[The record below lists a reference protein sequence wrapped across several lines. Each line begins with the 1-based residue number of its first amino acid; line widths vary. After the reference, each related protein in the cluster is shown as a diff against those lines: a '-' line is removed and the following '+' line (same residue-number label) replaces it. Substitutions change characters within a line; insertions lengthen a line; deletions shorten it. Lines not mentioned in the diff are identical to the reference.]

1 MIRVIATVVIPK
13 GVRQKWRDSLRPDR
27 NRVEL
32 LLTESIPFFL
42 AVFFCSLL
50 SKVKV
55 VCSIVVV
62 VVGIN

>member
-32 LLTESIPFFL
+32 LLTESIPFFWL
-42 AVFFCSLL
+42 TFFALL
-50 SKVKV
+50 SKVEV
-55 VCSIVVV
+55 VCSFFFA
-62 VVGIN
+62 

>member
-32 LLTESIPFFL
+32 LLTESIPFFFWL
-42 AVFFCSLL
+42 TFFALLL
-50 SKVKV
+50 SKVEF
-55 VCSIVVV
+55 VCSFFFA
-62 VVGIN
+62 

>member
-32 LLTESIPFFL
+32 LLTESIPFFWL
-42 AVFFCSLL
+42 TFFALYYLKLRLCVASFLHR
-50 SKVKV
+50 
-55 VCSIVVV
+55 
-62 VVGIN
+62 